1 MRTIADLVREAPLF
15 ADMRSDRLQLI
26 AGCGRNVQ
34 FTEGETLFREE
45 QAADVFYLLRHGS
58 ITLETY
64 VPSRGAITIETLGA
78 GDVVGWSWLFPPYRW
93 HFDARA
99 LQLVRAVEFDAACL
113 REKLEN
119 DSALGFDLMSRFAQ
133 VLQQRLRWTRMR
145 LLDVY
150 GDVLA
155 G

>member
-1 MRTIADLVREAPLF
+1 MKTIADLMREAPLF
-15 ADMRSDRLQLI
+15 ADMRADRLQLLS
-26 AGCGRNVQ
+26 GCGQNVQ
-34 FTEGETLFREE
+34 FAEGETLFREGE
-45 QAADVFYLLRHGS
+45 GADVFYVLRHGT

-64 VPSRGAITIETLGA
+64 VPSRGPITIETLGA
-78 GDVVGWSWLFPPYRW
+78 GEVVGWSWLFPPYQW

-99 LQLVRAVEFDAACL
+99 LSLVRAVQFDTTCL
-113 REKLEN
+113 RDKLEE

>member
-1 MRTIADLVREAPLF
+1 MKTIADLMREAPLF
-15 ADMRSDRLQLI
+15 ADMRSDRLQLL

-34 FTEGETLFREE
+34 FAEGETLFREE
-45 QAADVFYLLRHGS
+45 EAADVFYLLRHGS
-58 ITLETY
+58 VTLETY
-64 VPSRGAITIETLGA
+64 VPGRGPITIETLAA
-78 GDVVGWSWLFPPYRW
+78 GEVVGWSWLFPPYQW

-99 LQLVRAVEFDAACL
+99 LTLVRAVQFDTTCL
-113 REKLEN
+113 RDKLEE
-119 DSALGFDLMSRFAQ
+119 DSALGFDLMSRFAR

>member
-45 QAADVFYLLRHGS
+45 QAAQVFYLLRHGS

-99 LQLVRAVEFDAACL
+99 LQLVRAVEFDAVCL

>member
-1 MRTIADLVREAPLF
+1 MRTIADLMREAPLF
-15 ADMRSDRLQLI
+15 ADMRSDRLQLL

-34 FTEGETLFREE
+34 FAEGETLFREE
-45 QAADVFYLLRHGS
+45 QPADLFYLLRHGT

-64 VPSRGAITIETLGA
+64 VPTRGPITIETLAA
-78 GDVVGWSWLFPPYRW
+78 GEVLGWSWLFPPYRW

-99 LQLVRAVEFDAACL
+99 LSLVRAVEFDTTCL
-113 REKLEN
+113 REKLEE
-119 DSALGFDLMSRFAQ
+119 DAALGFDLMSRFAQ

-145 LLDVY
+145 LIDVY

>member
-1 MRTIADLVREAPLF
+1 MKTIADLMHEAPLF
-15 ADMRSDRLQLI
+15 ADMRSDRVQLL
-26 AGCGRNVQ
+26 AGCGQNVQ
-34 FTEGETLFREE
+34 FGEGEMLFREGA
-45 QAADVFYLLRHGS
+45 AADVFYLLRHGS

-64 VPSRGAITIETLGA
+64 VPGRGPITIETLAA
-78 GDVVGWSWLFPPYRW
+78 GEVVGWSWLFPPYTW

-99 LQLVRAVEFDAACL
+99 LSLVRAVQFDTTCL
-113 REKLEN
+113 RDKLEE

-133 VLQQRLRWTRMR
+133 VLQERLRWTRMR

>member
-1 MRTIADLVREAPLF
+1 MTTIAELMREAPLF
-15 ADMRSDRLQLI
+15 ADMRSDRLQLL
-26 AGCGRNVQ
+26 AGCGQNVQ
-34 FTEGETLFREE
+34 FREGETLFREGD
-45 QAADVFYLLRHGS
+45 AADVFYLLRHGS

-64 VPSRGAITIETLGA
+64 VPSRGPITIETLKA
-78 GDVVGWSWLFPPYRW
+78 GDVVGWSWAFPPYRW
-93 HFDARA
+93 HFDSRA
-99 LQLVRAVEFDAACL
+99 LSLVRAVQFDAVCL
-113 REKLEN
+113 RGKLEE

-155 G
+155 R

>member
-1 MRTIADLVREAPLF
+1 MKTIADLMREAPLF
-15 ADMRSDRLQLI
+15 ADMRSDRLQLL
-26 AGCGRNVQ
+26 AGCGHNVQ
-34 FTEGETLFREE
+34 FDEGATLFRENE
-45 QAADVFYLLRHGS
+45 AADFFYVLRHGS

-64 VPSRGAITIETLGA
+64 VPGRGPITIETLAA
-78 GDVVGWSWLFPPYRW
+78 GEVVGWSWLFPPYKW

-99 LQLVRAVEFDAACL
+99 ISLVRAVEFDTTCL
-113 REKLEN
+113 RDKLEE